1 MTSFWLR
8 RISAAASICG
18 FPEPFSERILTWAAP
33 RFPPSPPGPLRR
45 WGGRRYRAGRI
56 HCSALDFPLGEPAG
70 VPRAFAQ
77 RWCAAPLLPDAV
89 ILLFYARFLPAEEVG
104 GPPGTARPRLPM
116 RSGRR
121 SRGRRTPSPCGLAPV
136 PHSASW
142 LVGVLPLLHEGVLS
156 HTFAA
161 YARVTLPRAKYCSA
175 LFLQPRHPNPPE
187 FQISFEE
194 FPLPR
199 GPVRVRPRLGLGGD
213 PRLVLHSVEKVLQLV
228 VSPYLP

>member
-1 MTSFWLR
+1 
-8 RISAAASICG
+8 
-18 FPEPFSERILTWAAP
+18 
-33 RFPPSPPGPLRR
+33 
-45 WGGRRYRAGRI
+45 
-56 HCSALDFPLGEPAG
+56 
-70 VPRAFAQ
+70 
-77 RWCAAPLLPDAV
+77 
-89 ILLFYARFLPAEEVG
+89 
-104 GPPGTARPRLPM
+104 M

-161 YARVTLPRAKYCSA
+161 YARVTLPRAKYLSA

-199 GPVRVRPRLGLGGD
+199 GPLRVRPRLGLGGD
-213 PRLVLHSVEKVLQLV
+213 PRLVLHSVENVLQLV
-228 VSPYLP
+228 VIPYLAVMIFVLVGVSILRRDKRSLYAAPFVQVKDFSVPAFPRKRRVGGARVLRFAQPLPLGPKRASVPRTSGGTLASPSPRCSPRMPAGPV